1 MEAYMLLCALC
12 GEKIEGSYVRRVVGD
27 QVMDF
32 HLRCSAQILAER
44 AKGEVEDL
52 GLEVVRGGVA

>member
-1 MEAYMLLCALC
+1 MLLCALC

-27 QVMDF
+27 QVMDL